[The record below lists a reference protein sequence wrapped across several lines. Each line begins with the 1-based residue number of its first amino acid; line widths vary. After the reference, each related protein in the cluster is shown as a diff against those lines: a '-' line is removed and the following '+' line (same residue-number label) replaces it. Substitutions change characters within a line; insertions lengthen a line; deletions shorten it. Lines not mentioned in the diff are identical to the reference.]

1 MLDLVASRLEVPYFT
16 DDMSHLFVFNGQG
29 LAKQLKANDNQ
40 DEITT
45 ILILEKL
52 SKPSSVKS
60 GVPSSM
66 NDKSVRYMPR

>member
-1 MLDLVASRLEVPYFT
+1 MVIGKQNGLVQRNELQPEFPI
-16 DDMSHLFVFNGQG
+16 Q
-29 LAKQLKANDNQ
+29 
-40 DEITT
+40 IT